1 MVMGKLMLPMQ
12 QIWNLRHGFSG
23 CFFEATRFS
32 QSVKKSHRL
41 ETFATLEHQ
50 VTRKIPLSVT
60 EWNCMVTVI
69 YLSAIIF
76 S

>member
-1 MVMGKLMLPMQ
+1 MGKLMLPLQ

-32 QSVKKSHRL
+32 QNVKKSQTAL
-41 ETFATLEHQ
+41 VTFATLEHQ

-60 EWNCMVTVI
+60 VVV
-69 YLSAIIF
+69 
-76 S
+76 